1 MFFLSF
7 LQRWWPPRR
16 AGGDSSTPYEVKCD
30 CGAVLRGQRRPHHQI
45 VPCPGCS
52 RKQFILPAT
61 PWRAPASASSLR
73 GSTVYV
79 HPGRFLLVVVAGGA
93 AAAGLIFLAVKPYL
107 RHSEREA
114 SSRASSQD
122 IRARIAAGR
131 RALGEGNVRLA
142 SHALGAALEEHAR
155 NPAALDREE
164 LHRLQ
169 QLHRQS
175 DLLARLLDR
184 SLEEILQQALHHRDD
199 EEWRAKFEDYRGR
212 SVVFD
217 DVLRRDSGGRPTLAS
232 YVVQVDEVKARLALE
247 DLALMR
253 QLPLD
258 PPQRWL
264 FGVRLMSCRR
274 EEGGVWVIRF
284 EPDSAVLLTDEE
296 AATACCPGPL
306 DAVLRALLARQND
319 WLQR

>member
-1 MFFLSF
+1 M
-7 LQRWWPPRR
+7 
-16 AGGDSSTPYEVKCD
+16 
-30 CGAVLRGQRRPHHQI
+30 I
-45 VPCPGCS
+45 
-52 RKQFILPAT
+52 
-61 PWRAPASASSLR
+61 
-73 GSTVYV
+73 GSTVHV
-79 HPGRFLLVVVAGGA
+79 HPGRFLLVIVAGGA
-93 AAAGLIFLAVKPYL
+93 AAAALIFLAVKPYL

-175 DLLARLLDR
+175 DLLARLLDH
-184 SLEEILQQALHHRDD
+184 SLEEILQQALLHRDD

-212 SVVFD
+212 GVIFD
-217 DVLRRDSGGRPTLAS
+217 DVLRRDSGGRPMLAS
-232 YVVQVDEVKARLALE
+232 YVVQADEVKARLALE
-247 DLALMR
+247 DLPLMR

-258 PPQRWL
+258 SPRRWV

-284 EPDSAVLLTDEE
+284 EPDSEVLLTDEE

-306 DAVLRALLARQND
+306 DADFRALLSRQKE